1 MRQAKIFPRGGV
13 YPPDTS
19 ERSRS
24 EPVTNAAVPSRAVVS
39 MSQHAGM
46 PAECLVQP
54 GDLVREGM
62 MIGRAPG
69 PRSAHVHSP
78 IPGRVVEVTETAG
91 PGGERCPAVA
101 IELGGEFDRSGRSGA
116 ERDWR
121 ELSRFD
127 LLGKIQSAGVV
138 DLCGPCLPAHL
149 ALASQPGETVA
160 LLAVNG
166 VESDPSLSC
175 VSLLLREKP
184 RQIVKGIA
192 VARKLLAPSRTVL
205 AVGEADRHLVPAFER
220 AVDEAREQIEIT
232 LVSAR
237 YPQGDPQQLA
247 ATLLDGGSTDS
258 STGRGQGRGAAG
270 RPADRRVVVLA
281 AATLFAVYEA
291 VALDKPLIERMV
303 TVSGSIVRRPRNL
316 KARIGTRIDELF
328 DECGG
333 LTAPPGAIVLGGLMT
348 GWAVDSPDAPLTKT
362 VGGVIALSAQE
373 ARVPRERSCI
383 GCGRCIDVCPWG
395 LVPARLYKL
404 VAHDRITA
412 ALEEGLAECSE
423 CGCCAFACPSRIPL
437 AHGLGRGK
445 TAGAC
450 A

>member
-1 MRQAKIFPRGGV
+1 MRQAKTFPRGGV

-46 PAECLVQP
+46 PAECLVRP

-62 MIGRAPG
+62 MIGRAKG
-69 PRSAHVHSP
+69 PRSAHIHSP
-78 IPGRVVEVTETAG
+78 IPGRVVEITEAAG
-91 PGGERCPAVA
+91 LGGEPCPAVA
-101 IELGGEFDRSGRSGA
+101 IELGGEFDRSGHSSA
-116 ERDWR
+116 EREWR

-127 LLGKIQSAGVV
+127 LLGKIQSAGIV
-138 DLCGPCLPAHL
+138 DLGGSFLPAHL

-160 LLAVNG
+160 LLAANG
-166 VESDPSLSC
+166 VEPDPSLSC
-175 VSLLLREKP
+175 VSVLLREKP
-184 RQIVKGIA
+184 REVVKGIA

-220 AVDEAREQIEIT
+220 AVDEAQEQIEIT
-232 LVSAR
+232 VVSAR

-247 ATLLDGGSTDS
+247 ATLLGGDRTDGGAGG
-258 STGRGQGRGAAG
+258 GRGREEAG
-270 RPADRRVVVLA
+270 RPAVRPVVVLA
-281 AATLFAVYEA
+281 AATFFAVYEA
-291 VALDKPLIERMV
+291 VALDKPLIERLV

-333 LTAPPGAIVLGGLMT
+333 LTGPAGAIVLGGLMT
-348 GWAVDSPDAPLTKT
+348 GRAVDSPDAPLTKA
-362 VGGVIALSAQE
+362 VSGVIALSARE
-373 ARVPRERSCI
+373 ARVPRERPCI
-383 GCGRCIDVCPWG
+383 GCGRCIDACPWG

-404 VAHDRITA
+404 VAHDRIA
-412 ALEEGLAECSE
+412 IALEEGLAECSE

-437 AHGLGRGK
+437 AHGLGQGK
-445 TAGAC
+445 TKEARA
-450 A
+450 